1 MNGDLEKLAASI
13 ELLILD
19 VDGVL
24 TDGRLYFSATGDE
37 TKAFHVRDGYG
48 IRQLQA
54 AGVQVAIISGRQSA
68 AVTRRMDELGVK
80 HVCQGCSDKLSTLQ
94 GLLKELG
101 LGSAVCAFMGDDIP
115 DLEAMQTVALP
126 LCVADA
132 HPQLLACAKW
142 RSQKS
147 GGNGAVREACDL
159 IREARESYRQ

>member
-1 MNGDLEKLAASI
+1 MNADLEKLAASI

-24 TDGRLYFSATGDE
+24 TDGRLYFSVNGDE

-48 IRQLQA
+48 IRKLLA
-54 AGVQVAIISGRQSA
+54 AGVQVAVISGRQSA
-68 AVTRRMDELGVK
+68 AVTRRMRELGVT
-80 HVCQGCSDKLSTLQ
+80 HVYQGCSDKLATTRE
-94 GLLKELG
+94 LLKKLG
-101 LGSAVCAFMGDDIP
+101 LGSDVCAFMGDDIP
-115 DLEAMQTVALP
+115 DLEAMQAVSLP

-132 HPQLLACAKW
+132 HATLLACAKW

-159 IREARESYRQ
+159 IRAARESHRQ